1 MIQQEVKLRNSSVVI
16 RKQYNEGC
24 TIPSCYATNDQS
36 LSPLSLPLLVSCM
49 CVRERE
55 RDIKVQD
62 FKIINNI
69 LSKFETI
76 YNGSL
81 Y

>member
-1 MIQQEVKLRNSSVVI
+1 MLHKQWPISV
-16 RKQYNEGC
+16 
-24 TIPSCYATNDQS
+24 SS
-36 LSPLSLPLLVSCM
+36 LSLSLPICVM
-49 CVRERE
+49 YVFVRERE
-55 RDIKVQD
+55 RDIQVQA
-62 FKIINNI
+62 FNIINNI